1 MQIPLDVLKDITR
14 YSPIVS
20 MDLIVETEGKVLL
33 GLRTNRPAQGCW
45 FVPGGRVAQADN
57 LPAAF
62 RHISKLELGTEF
74 LLKDAIF
81 WGVYDHFYADN
92 FAGSPNFGTHYI
104 VLAFK
109 LKIDHQLKSLPAD
122 QHSAYRYWGID
133 ELLRSAEVH
142 GNTKAYFDERF
153 IPSGQVAL
161 GLPKKTKF

>member
-1 MQIPLDVLKDITR
+1 MQIPIEALKDIAR

-20 MDLIVETEGKVLL
+20 MDLIVELEDKVLL

-45 FVPGGRVAQADN
+45 FVPGGRVLKPDN

-62 RHISKLELGTEF
+62 RHVTRLELGTEF
-74 LLKDAIF
+74 QLKESAF

-92 FAGSPNFGTHYI
+92 FAGSPDFGTHYI

-109 LKIDHQLKSLPAD
+109 LKLNEALTTLPSD

-133 ELLRSAEVH
+133 ELLQSEEVH
-142 GNTKAYFDERF
+142 SNTKAYFDEGF
-153 IPSGQVAL
+153 IPSGQVVVR
-161 GLPKKTKF
+161 